1 MGKKPVR
8 LFGPDCHAAATRYH
22 AGQSNAQ
29 LTTHKASLL
38 HAEIISTVV
47 VSAKTEAAR
56 NEIGAPCHPRRTPQ
70 IAGGRNNKKL
80 GPAKGKHRKKQQGRT
95 DRTALAQRVRREAV
109 PTM

>member
-8 LFGPDCHAAATRYH
+8 PFGPDCHAAATRNH

-38 HAEIISTVV
+38 HAEIISIVM

-56 NEIGAPCHPRRTPQ
+56 NE
-70 IAGGRNNKKL
+70 
-80 GPAKGKHRKKQQGRT
+80 
-95 DRTALAQRVRREAV
+95 
-109 PTM
+109 M

>member
-22 AGQSNAQ
+22 AGQSKAQ

-56 NEIGAPCHPRRTPQ
+56 NEMGAPCHPRRTPR
-70 IAGGRNNKKL
+70 IAGGMNNKKH
-80 GPAKGKHRKKQQGRT
+80 GP
-95 DRTALAQRVRREAV
+95 
-109 PTM
+109 